1 MLLRLILSK
10 PAYWKYIQLEEIQKN
25 LIESLRKGRKI
36 LSIIECYNSIDE
48 DLLSIEYIKLAGKV
62 LLKYINSP
70 KNFTYCRYPLML
82 CCLVSEFMKKLQRK
96 FPTYESFFQQINDK
110 FLKACELFASKIKDE
125 KAMEY
130 HLSRVDMNNRT
141 CLQVMAQN
149 RLYQI
154 LQIDFIGNIIEK
166 HWRGDSILYGFTEM
180 SSFTYLIRY
189 NLKAE
194 LFKFTNFARKY
205 NSNKHFFININSYI
219 NIPSIRYFFKEYY
232 CLVLIL
238 LYQILI
244 YKCIIDRDLENTI
257 NEKYY
262 TLSRVTYFMSLAQAF
277 DKLNSTIFFAFVDR
291 WYIEM
296 DPFLLWLSFAVV
308 IFLHWFDFKS
318 IFIKGDS
325 PSDIKN
331 KELIDAL
338 LLSYQYCFLW
348 FKIMSSLK
356 ATKVYGGFLR
366 YIEICLKKMLFLLIF
381 IFFFII
387 LMTGVF
393 NLLFQQTL
401 QFQNYFDAFLYLLQA
416 SQQEYVLGENW
427 NIIAKFSLIIYMG
440 LCTFILINFVISYE
454 TNIYQSTENEI
465 SSEYRCNLIK
475 LYEYLKWD
483 EKYGLFKFLFAP
495 LNVIQIPFTILIA
508 IFQDD
513 NIIWTKISTKILY
526 FPICIFYFLF
536 YFLFQ
541 TCCLFIAMFHVMF
554 VYPFKY
560 RNTNQQS
567 NNIKN
572 ILFHILLTPFILV
585 LYYIADFVDFWYYA
599 YKEQIDFNDE
609 KETNTKLVEF
619 KNSFE
624 SMIDIIIQKV
634 NSNKN
639 KSFSV
644 NNLIES
650 WKLSALKEMQEKKMK
665 YKPNK
670 LHSILIE
677 KKAGR
682 RNTVGFFPRKLTFD
696 DEKVEHITFNLQ
708 KEKNIE
714 FLNRFADEEGFIDKK
729 IAKNIFI
736 KDSYYEDDYLECIYY
751 FRYKYFKDLIN
762 YFDKSKDENKSD
774 INKLRGVFIDVLK
787 AYEKFKILKN
797 NLDKI
802 DFKESQI
809 NSMAFGISNINIYFA
824 KMEEHLINEHKKEK
838 ELKSNEK
845 RKVVKI
851 VEPNIINKHDSS
863 LKNNIK
869 IEKEIKNS

>member
-10 PAYWKYIQLEEIQKN
+10 PAYRKYIQVEEIQKN
-25 LIESLRKGRKI
+25 LVESLRKGRKI

-62 LLKYINSP
+62 LLKYVSSP

-96 FPTYESFFQQINDK
+96 FPIYESFFQKINDQ

-141 CLQVMAQN
+141 CLQIMAQN

-166 HWRGDSILYGFTEM
+166 HWRGDSYLYGFKEM

-189 NLKAE
+189 NLESE
-194 LFKFTNFARKY
+194 LFKFTNFSRKY
-205 NSNKHFFININSYI
+205 NNSKHFFININSYI
-219 NIPSIRYFFKEYY
+219 NIPLIRYFFKEYY
-232 CLVLIL
+232 CLVLIV

-244 YKCIIDRDLENTI
+244 YKCVIDRDLENTI

-262 TLSRVTYFMSLAQAF
+262 VLSRVTYFMSLAQAF

-296 DPFLLWLSFAVV
+296 DPFLLWLSFAA
-308 IFLHWFDFKS
+308 IILLHWFDFKS
-318 IFIKGDS
+318 IFIKGNS
-325 PSDIKN
+325 NSDIKN
-331 KELIDAL
+331 KELVDAL
-338 LLSYQYCFLW
+338 LLSYIYCFLW

-366 YIEICLKKMLFLLIF
+366 YIEICLKKMLFLLVF

-401 QFQNYFDAFLYLLQA
+401 QFQNYFDSFFYLIQA

-427 NIIAKFSLIIYMG
+427 NIIAKFVLIIYMG

-454 TNIYQSTENEI
+454 TNIYQRTENEI
-465 SSEYRCNLIK
+465 SSEYRCNLVK

-495 LNVIQIPFTILIA
+495 LNVIQIPFTIFVA

-526 FPICIFYFLF
+526 FPICLCYFVFYFI
-536 YFLFQ
+536 YQ
-541 TCCLFIAMFHVMF
+541 TISLVVAMFYVIF
-554 VYPFKY
+554 IYPLKY
-560 RNTNQQS
+560 RSSNQQL

-572 ILFHILLTPFILV
+572 VLFHTFLSPFILF
-585 LYYIADFVDFWYYA
+585 LYYLQDFVDFWYYA
-599 YKEQIDFNDE
+599 YKEQVNFNDE
-609 KETNTKLVEF
+609 KETNSNLLEF
-619 KNSFE
+619 QNSFE

-639 KSFSV
+639 KNFSV

-650 WKLSALKEMQEKKMK
+650 WKLFALKEIHEKNTKL
-665 YKPNK
+665 KPSK
-670 LHSILIE
+670 FHSILID
-677 KKAGR
+677 KKVGR
-682 RNTVGFFPRKLTFD
+682 RNTVGFFQKKLTI
-696 DEKVEHITFNLQ
+696 EEEARIEHITFNLQ

-729 IAKNIFI
+729 IAKNLFI

-762 YFDKSKDENKSD
+762 YFDKSKDENKSE
-774 INKLRGVFIDVLK
+774 INKLRGVYIDILK

-797 NLDKI
+797 NLEKI
-802 DFKESQI
+802 ELKENQI
-809 NSMAFGISNINIYFA
+809 NSMVFGISNINMFFA
-824 KMEEHLINEHKKEK
+824 KMEEHLINEQKKEK
-838 ELKSNEK
+838 KYKTSNK
-845 RKVVKI
+845 KKAVKLM
-851 VEPNIINKHDSS
+851 ESNIIIKPDSS
-863 LKNNIK
+863 KRNNLK
-869 IEKEIKNS
+869 IEKEIK

>member
-10 PAYWKYIQLEEIQKN
+10 PAYRKYIQVEEIQKN
-25 LIESLRKGRKI
+25 LVESLRKGRKF

-62 LLKYINSP
+62 LLKYVSSP

-96 FPTYESFFQQINDK
+96 FPIYESFFQKINDQ

-141 CLQVMAQN
+141 CLQIMAQN

-166 HWRGDSILYGFTEM
+166 LWRGDSYLYGFKEM

-189 NLKAE
+189 NLESE
-194 LFKFTNFARKY
+194 LFKFTNFSRKY
-205 NSNKHFFININSYI
+205 NNNKHFFININSYI
-219 NIPSIRYFFKEYY
+219 NIPLIRYFFKEYY
-232 CLVLIL
+232 CLVLIV

-262 TLSRVTYFMSLAQAF
+262 VLSRVTYFMSLAQAF

-296 DPFLLWLSFAVV
+296 DPFLLWLSFAA
-308 IFLHWFDFKS
+308 IILLHWFDFKS
-318 IFIKGDS
+318 IFIKGNS
-325 PSDIKN
+325 NSVIKN
-331 KELIDAL
+331 KELVDAL
-338 LLSYQYCFLW
+338 LLSYIYSFLW

-366 YIEICLKKMLFLLIF
+366 YIEICLKKMLFLLVF

-401 QFQNYFDAFLYLLQA
+401 QFQNYFDSFFYLIQA

-427 NIIAKFSLIIYMG
+427 NIIAKFVLIIYMG

-454 TNIYQSTENEI
+454 TNIYQRTENEI
-465 SSEYRCNLIK
+465 SSEYRCNLVK

-495 LNVIQIPFTILIA
+495 LNVIQIPFTIFVA

-526 FPICIFYFLF
+526 FPICLCYFVFYFI
-536 YFLFQ
+536 YQ
-541 TCCLFIAMFHVMF
+541 TISLVVAMFYVIF
-554 VYPFKY
+554 IYPLKY
-560 RNTNQQS
+560 RSSNQQL

-572 ILFHILLTPFILV
+572 VLFHTFLSPFILF
-585 LYYIADFVDFWYYA
+585 LYYLQDFADFWYYA
-599 YKEQIDFNDE
+599 YKEQVNFNDE
-609 KETNTKLVEF
+609 KETNSNLLEF
-619 KNSFE
+619 QNSFE

-639 KSFSV
+639 KNFSV

-650 WKLSALKEMQEKKMK
+650 WKLFALKEIHEKNTKL
-665 YKPNK
+665 KPSK
-670 LHSILIE
+670 FHSILID
-677 KKAGR
+677 KKVGR
-682 RNTVGFFPRKLTFD
+682 RNTVGFFQKKLTI
-696 DEKVEHITFNLQ
+696 EEEARIEHITFNLQ

-729 IAKNIFI
+729 IAKNLFI

-762 YFDKSKDENKSD
+762 YFDKSKDENKSE
-774 INKLRGVFIDVLK
+774 INKLRGVYIDILK

-797 NLDKI
+797 NLEKI
-802 DFKESQI
+802 ELKENQI
-809 NSMAFGISNINIYFA
+809 NSMVFGISNINMFFA
-824 KMEEHLINEHKKEK
+824 KMEEHLINEQKKEK
-838 ELKSNEK
+838 KYKTSNK
-845 RKVVKI
+845 KKAVKLM
-851 VEPNIINKHDSS
+851 ESNIIIKPDSS
-863 LKNNIK
+863 KRNNLK
-869 IEKEIKNS
+869 IEKEIK

>member
-62 LLKYINSP
+62 LLKYISSP

-797 NLDKI
+797 NLEKI
-802 DFKESQI
+802 ELKENQI
-809 NSMAFGISNINIYFA
+809 NSMVFGISNINMFFA
-824 KMEEHLINEHKKEK
+824 KMEEQLINEHKREIKYK
-838 ELKSNEK
+838 VNNK
-845 RKVVKI
+845 RKSVKI
-851 VEPNIINKHDSS
+851 MESNILSKPG
-863 LKNNIK
+863 LKNNIN
-869 IEKEIKNS
+869 IEKEIK

>member
-1 MLLRLILSK
+1 
-10 PAYWKYIQLEEIQKN
+10 
-25 LIESLRKGRKI
+25 
-36 LSIIECYNSIDE
+36 
-48 DLLSIEYIKLAGKV
+48 
-62 LLKYINSP
+62 
-70 KNFTYCRYPLML
+70 ML

-96 FPTYESFFQQINDK
+96 FPIYESFFQKINDK

-141 CLQVMAQN
+141 CLQIMAQN

-166 HWRGDSILYGFTEM
+166 HWRGDSILYGFREM

-189 NLKAE
+189 NLESE
-194 LFKFTNFARKY
+194 LYKITNFSRKY
-205 NSNKHFFININSYI
+205 NNNKHFLININSYI
-219 NIPSIRYFFKEYY
+219 NIPVIRYFFKEYY

-244 YKCIIDRDLENTI
+244 YKCVIDRDLENTI

-262 TLSRVTYFMSLAQAF
+262 VLSRVTYFMSLAQAF

-296 DPFLLWLSFAVV
+296 DPFLLWLSFAAV
-308 IFLHWFDFKS
+308 ILLHSFDFKS

-325 PSDIKN
+325 SRDIKN
-331 KELIDAL
+331 KELIDAI
-338 LLSYQYCFLW
+338 LLSYIYCFLW

-356 ATKVYGGFLR
+356 ATRVYGGFLR
-366 YIEICLKKMLFLLIF
+366 YIEICLKKMLFLLVF

-401 QFQNYFDAFLYLLQA
+401 QFQNYFDAFFYLIQA

-427 NIIAKFSLIIYMG
+427 NIIAKFVLIIYMG

-454 TNIYQSTENEI
+454 SNIYQSTENEI
-465 SSEYRCNLIK
+465 ASEYRCYLVK

-495 LNVIQIPFTILIA
+495 LNVIQIPFTIFVA

-513 NIIWTKISTKILY
+513 NIVWTKISTKILY
-526 FPICIFYFLF
+526 FPICLFYFIFYFIYQTIALIVAIF
-536 YFLFQ
+536 Y
-541 TCCLFIAMFHVMF
+541 VMF
-554 VYPFKY
+554 IYPLKY
-560 RNTNQQS
+560 RKSNTQLNRV
-567 NNIKN
+567 KHV
-572 ILFHILLTPFILV
+572 LFHTFFAPFILI
-585 LYYIADFVDFWYYA
+585 LYYLQDFVDFWYYA
-599 YKEQIDFNDE
+599 YKEQIDYNDE
-609 KETNTKLVEF
+609 KETNANLIEF
-619 KNSFE
+619 QNSFE

-639 KSFSV
+639 KNFSV

-650 WKLSALKEMQEKKMK
+650 WKLFALKEIHEKNVKL
-665 YKPNK
+665 KPSK
-670 LHSILIE
+670 FHSILID
-677 KKAGR
+677 KKVGR
-682 RNTVGFFPRKLTFD
+682 RNTVGYFPKKLTI
-696 DEKVEHITFNLQ
+696 DEETKIEHITFNLQ

-729 IAKNIFI
+729 IAKNLFI

-774 INKLRGVFIDVLK
+774 INKLRGVYIDVLK

-797 NLDKI
+797 NLEKI
-802 DFKESQI
+802 ELKENQI
-809 NSMAFGISNINIYFA
+809 NSMVFGISNINMFFA
-824 KMEEHLINEHKKEK
+824 KMEEQLINEHKREIKYK
-838 ELKSNEK
+838 VNNK
-845 RKVVKI
+845 RKSVKI
-851 VEPNIINKHDSS
+851 MESNILSKPG
-863 LKNNIK
+863 LKNNIN
-869 IEKEIKNS
+869 IEKEIK